1 MRLSVG
7 NKRFV
12 LGRLGAC
19 SLVLVAAAF
28 SPAIA
33 YGHEFGQR
41 VGTILTDR
49 ESTPTK
55 ADDRAFS
62 IRVNQG
68 KDRGDL
74 RPFRTAVIPHPGSEP
89 TTAASHWMVLK
100 GGAGFAER
108 PSSGQ
113 KKMPAPFQIAPANAG
128 LRFRIF
134 QFAPSKIAASYPH
147 EIIRR
152 RFRADRQ
159 GWSGKQSAP
168 APVVSSPYRE
178 TDRTNDN
185 TGASILLSTFAIA
198 LAVGFLAS
206 LPSVSHPS
214 HAVSN
219 RGFGAVRDLK
229 SKLTSTNRRYFNS

>member
-33 YGHEFGQR
+33 YGHEFDQR

-68 KDRGDL
+68 KDRGNL

-100 GGAGFAER
+100 GGAGVCREAEPR
-108 PSSGQ
+108 PEEDANPVPDRTRERWLAVSDFSVRFVENRRQLSPGDHPPSTPSG
-113 KKMPAPFQIAPANAG
+113 AP
-128 LRFRIF
+128 RIL
-134 QFAPSKIAASYPH
+134 
-147 EIIRR
+147 
-152 RFRADRQ
+152 
-159 GWSGKQSAP
+159 SGKQSAP
-168 APVVSSPYRE
+168 APVVSPFYGD

-206 LPSVSHPS
+206 FPSVSQLS

-229 SKLTSTNRRYFNS
+229 SKLTSTNRRHF